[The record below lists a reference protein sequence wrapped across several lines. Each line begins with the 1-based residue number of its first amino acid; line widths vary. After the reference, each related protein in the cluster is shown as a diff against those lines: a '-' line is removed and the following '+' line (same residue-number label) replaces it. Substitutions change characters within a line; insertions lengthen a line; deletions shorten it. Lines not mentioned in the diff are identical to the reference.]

1 MAGILD
7 KKSRVLDAVL
17 TPEGR
22 RQLADGTLSISY
34 ATFTD
39 GEVFY
44 SVDAVYGH
52 EDPADRLYM
61 EACGLPQD
69 QVIFEAND
77 EGKLSP
83 LRKQN
88 VYINP
93 VGLNNS
99 GSFVPGIL
107 KDGKVLSTEVFHGS
121 RVKVFDINE
130 TLTDYNRGFIYLD
143 SAGKSGSILVD
154 PFKFPDESTISA
166 PVGGP
171 YVGSVGTK
179 GGASRVDFAKQITKV
194 INLLSATSGPKVSA
208 TANLNVVYLSPLLNN
223 TGSKFTLQYSGTL
236 SSPIV
241 LEGELVGGRV
251 LTEELEGAGFA
262 SQVPGILSSSFD
274 NFLELRTIST
284 IDRTLLDDKF
294 ILSNDELTF
303 EISRMTPDKVS
314 SLVAAPPSINAI
326 DSLFSDD
333 KLSRLENFLYLPP
346 IVKTSDTVVPDK
358 TNIKSL
364 TPYLLGDY
372 PSWGDNE
379 IPLDYS
385 NLTKQM
391 SVYEFQEA
399 KILETSLNNN
409 VIGQLFEVSNSGI
422 TKLDVV
428 DFGDVM
434 SPNSDDPRG
443 AKRKVFFAGKVF
455 VDDRGTT
462 CFVNIFTFM
471 LGKRQGDDDT

>member
-22 RQLADGTLSISY
+22 RQLADGMLNVVY

-44 SVDAVYGH
+44 SVDSTYGH
-52 EDPADRLYM
+52 EDPTNRLYI
-61 EACGLPQD
+61 ESCGLPQD

-88 VYINP
+88 IYINP
-93 VGLNNS
+93 IGLNNS
-99 GSFVPGIL
+99 GSTAPGVL
-107 KDGKVLSTEVFHGS
+107 KDGKVLTTEVFHGS
-121 RVKVFDINE
+121 RVKVADIKE
-130 TLTDYNRGFIYLD
+130 VTTDLNRGFIYLD

-154 PFKFPDESTISA
+154 PFKLPNESFISA

-171 YVGSVGTK
+171 YVGYVGTK
-179 GGASRVDFAKQITKV
+179 GGASRVDFASQIKKV
-194 INLLSATSGPKVSA
+194 INLLSSSSGPNISA
-208 TANLNVVYLSPLLNN
+208 TANMNVVYLSPLLNN

-241 LEGELVGGRV
+241 LEGELVGGRM
-251 LTEELEGAGFA
+251 LTEELEGASFA
-262 SQVPGILSSSFD
+262 SQVLGILSSSFD
-274 NFLELRTIST
+274 NFLELRAIST

-294 ILSNDELTF
+294 ILSNNELSF
-303 EISRMTPDKVS
+303 EISRMVPDKVS
-314 SLVAAPPSINAI
+314 ALVAAPPPVNAI

-346 IVKTSDTVVPDK
+346 IVKISDTVATDK

-379 IPLDYS
+379 VVLDYS
-385 NLTKQM
+385 NLTKQL
-391 SVYEFQEA
+391 SAYEFQET
-399 KILETSLNNN
+399 KILETSLGNN

-422 TKLDVV
+422 SKLDVI
-428 DFGDVM
+428 DFGEVM
-434 SPNSDDPRG
+434 SPNPDDPRG
-443 AKRKVFFAGKVF
+443 VKRKVFFAGKVF
-455 VDDRGTT
+455 LDDRGTA